1 MEAGPIRASS
11 TNIERCA
18 KQIDSKDIFI
28 LSGRLKSLSSKTT
41 AVNQAQELFNWQVHA
56 GRYLPCVAYNLT
68 KTGVFSVQWE

>member
-1 MEAGPIRASS
+1 MLSVSQFDPSRTSALEKMEAGPIRASS

-41 AVNQAQELFNWQVHA
+41 AVNQAQE
-56 GRYLPCVAYNLT
+56 
-68 KTGVFSVQWE
+68 